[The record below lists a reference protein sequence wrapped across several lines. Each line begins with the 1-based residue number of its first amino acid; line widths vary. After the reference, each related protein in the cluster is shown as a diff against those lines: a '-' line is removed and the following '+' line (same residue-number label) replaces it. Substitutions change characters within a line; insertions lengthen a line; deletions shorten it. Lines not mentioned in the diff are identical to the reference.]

1 MLITT
6 KDIYKIVKDGVE
18 DIDAICK
25 DDIINL
31 VGIFGLN
38 VLIRDELIE
47 DRGEVDAKQ
56 LYALW
61 RE

>member
-1 MLITT
+1 MINITNS
-6 KDIYKIVKDGVE
+6 IKDGVE